1 MSFRRLCVYCGSK
14 KRTRP
19 SYAHA
24 AEELGKV
31 LVDRGWSLV
40 YGGGSIGLMGVLANT
55 VLDKGGEVIGVITQ
69 ELFDHEVGHSQLTK
83 LHIVDSMHERKKLM
97 FDLVDGFVVMP
108 GGYGTL
114 DEFFEIV
121 TWHQLGIHAHPVGLL
136 NVDRYFD
143 PLLKFLDH
151 ARDEEFISAEN
162 RQLVVDADT
171 PAGLIP
177 RMLEAK
183 KRKT

>member
-14 KRTRP
+14 KGTRP

-24 AEELGKV
+24 AEELG
-31 LVDRGWSLV
+31 G
-40 YGGGSIGLMGVLANT
+40 
-55 VLDKGGEVIGVITQ
+55 
-69 ELFDHEVGHSQLTK
+69 
-83 LHIVDSMHERKKLM
+83 DSMHERKKLM

-121 TWHQLGIHAHPVGLL
+121 TWQQLGIHAHPVGLL